1 MNRRPGARPGM
12 RWMREKR
19 VTSNIGSNDERER
32 GLKLPVDPKAPVGTM
47 RADMQSYHE
56 WMREMN
62 YSNHTIKNHRCFFKK
77 FLVWCEDRG
86 VMKSKEVSQALIE
99 RYQKSLSQTR
109 SDETGYLMTINSQRV
124 IGMAIHSFF
133 RWMKKRGHLA
143 VNPAAEMDL
152 PRTEHRLPQASL
164 TVAEVEKILAQPDT
178 EDIMGIRDRAMMEVL
193 YSTGIR
199 REELA
204 RLKLHDINAVRG
216 TLRVNQGKGKRDRVV
231 PIGKRAIAWVDKWVT
246 ECRPAL
252 SIEPDHGYLFI
263 QRRGGPM
270 DQKFVGYAV
279 RDAIE
284 KAKIKRKGACHLFRH
299 AMACHLLDAGAE
311 VKFIQQMLGHR
322 QITSTDIYANLTIRK
337 LREVHA
343 ELHPA
348 KLKAETPAMQGTRP
362 KKKRP

>member
-1 MNRRPGARPGM
+1 
-12 RWMREKR
+12 
-19 VTSNIGSNDERER
+19 
-32 GLKLPVDPKAPVGTM
+32 M

-77 FLVWCEDRG
+77 FVVWCEDRG

-99 RYQKSLSQTR
+99 RYQKSLYQSR
-109 SDETGYLMTINSQRV
+109 HGETGQPMTVNSQRV
-124 IGMAIHSFF
+124 VGMAIHSFF
-133 RWMKKRGHLA
+133 RWMKKRGHLP
-143 VNPAAEMDL
+143 VNPAADMDL
-152 PRTEHRLPQASL
+152 PRTEHRLPQTAL
-164 TVAEVEKILAQPDT
+164 TVAEVEKILSQTDT
-178 EDIMGIRDRAMMEVL
+178 EDVIGIRDRAIMEVL

-204 RLKLHDINAVRG
+204 RLRLHDINAVRG

-231 PIGKRAIAWVDKWVT
+231 PIGKRAIAWVDQWVT

-252 SIEPDHGYLFI
+252 VAEPDHGYLFV
-263 QRRGGPM
+263 QKRGEPIG
-270 DQKFVGYAV
+270 QKVVGYAV
-279 RDAIE
+279 RGAIE
-284 KAKIKRKGACHLFRH
+284 KAKIQRKGACHLFRH
-299 AMACHLLDAGAE
+299 AMACQLLDAGAE

-337 LREVHA
+337 LRQIHA

-348 KLKAETPAMQGTRP
+348 KLKPEAPAPKTSVARA
-362 KKKRP
+362 KKKRR